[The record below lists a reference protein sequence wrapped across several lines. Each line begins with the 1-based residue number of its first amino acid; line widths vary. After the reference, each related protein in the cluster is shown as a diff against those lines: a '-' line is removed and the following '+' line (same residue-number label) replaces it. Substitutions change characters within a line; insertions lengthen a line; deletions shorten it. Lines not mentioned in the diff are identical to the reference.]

1 MRGYDMIAIAPTS
14 EHLRLVSVAE
24 ACGGF
29 DQRVEHRLQLNCGAT
44 DDLEHVAGCGKLVH
58 RTGEF
63 SLTVAQFLEQ
73 ARILDRDHR
82 LIGEAGGELDLLF
95 HEGFDARP
103 VNRKYTDQDL
113 LA

>member
-1 MRGYDMIAIAPTS
+1 MRGYDVIAIAPTS

-29 DQRVEHRLQLNCGAT
+29 DQRVEHRPQLNGGAT

-63 SLTVAQFLEQ
+63 SLTIAQFLEQ
-73 ARILDRDHR
+73 ARILDRDHC
-82 LIGEAGGELDLLF
+82 LVGEAGCEFDLF
-95 HEGFDARP
+95 VRKRFDAGT
-103 VNRKYTDQDL
+103 VNAEY
-113 LA
+113 AE